1 MSRVDPDENPEYP
14 DSPRYD
20 EYGEVES
27 SIGENEYVGPNQN
40 VNVDEL
46 KMETRLDM
54 AVDIVRSLIE
64 NYDLKKGIQLDN
76 RNSVLRMKGY
86 YHLLFALM
94 RLEHEMDPDFAWY
107 EKRISFENG
116 YGASIIC
123 KPVSYGG
130 DAKMFE
136 IAVLKFGEICYD
148 TPVSYDVEGYL
159 DFKDVIEVLH
169 EIRELPPAE
178 KDDVEEDDVEYKY
191 VHPRWD
197 QFHLRYEED
206 KKNGREDRRDERVE
220 NYAREIAKKNADKG
234 GQDRQG
240 PEQEE
245 ANPYEV
251 PTGPTSGVMT
261 SGIVARVGPQ
271 LPSFRFDV
279 NDLVWYIGDDN
290 EWPGS
295 KCAIPERVPL
305 QIMQRTRLS
314 AANGEFVENAY
325 WIRAKRGRGGY
336 FVSPNAN
343 TSGAQFENWQVFP
356 NVPER
361 LLSDTYLPPLTLDS
375 E

>member
-1 MSRVDPDENPEYP
+1 MSRVDPDVNPEYP

-20 EYGEVES
+20 EHGEVES

-54 AVDIVRSLIE
+54 AVDIVRAAIRT
-64 NYDLKKGIQLDN
+64 YDLQKGIQLDN

-123 KPVSYGG
+123 KPISYGG

-136 IAVLKFGEICYD
+136 IAVLKFGKICYD

-178 KDDVEEDDVEYKY
+178 EDDAKKDE
-191 VHPRWD
+191 PPWE
-197 QFHLRYEED
+197 HLHRRYEED
-206 KKNGREDRRDERVE
+206 KKNGREDRRDERVKK
-220 NYAREIAKKNADKG
+220 YATEIVKKNADK
-234 GQDRQG
+234 DSQG
-240 PEQEE
+240 SQEPEQEE

-251 PTGPTSGVMT
+251 PTV
-261 SGIVARVGPQ
+261 
-271 LPSFRFDV
+271 
-279 NDLVWYIGDDN
+279 
-290 EWPGS
+290 
-295 KCAIPERVPL
+295 
-305 QIMQRTRLS
+305 QI
-314 AANGEFVENAY
+314 
-325 WIRAKRGRGGY
+325 
-336 FVSPNAN
+336 
-343 TSGAQFENWQVFP
+343 
-356 NVPER
+356 
-361 LLSDTYLPPLTLDS
+361 
-375 E
+375 

>member
-1 MSRVDPDENPEYP
+1 MSRVDTDENPEYP

-64 NYDLKKGIQLDN
+64 NYDLKKGIQLDS
-76 RNSVLRMKGY
+76 RRSVVRMKGY

-136 IAVLKFGEICYD
+136 IAVLKSGKICYD
-148 TPVSYDVEGYL
+148 TDVSYNVEGYL
-159 DFKDVIEVLH
+159 GFEDVIEVLH

-178 KDDVEEDDVEYKY
+178 EDDAKEDE
-191 VHPRWD
+191 PRWE
-197 QFHLRYEED
+197 HLHRRYEED
-206 KKNGREDRRDERVE
+206 KKNGREDRRDERYKKYE
-220 NYAREIAKKNADKG
+220 TEMAKKNADKG

-240 PEQEE
+240 PEQEK
-245 ANPYEV
+245 AN
-251 PTGPTSGVMT
+251 
-261 SGIVARVGPQ
+261 
-271 LPSFRFDV
+271 
-279 NDLVWYIGDDN
+279 
-290 EWPGS
+290 
-295 KCAIPERVPL
+295 PERVSI
-305 QIMQRTRLS
+305 Q
-314 AANGEFVENAY
+314 
-325 WIRAKRGRGGY
+325 
-336 FVSPNAN
+336 
-343 TSGAQFENWQVFP
+343 
-356 NVPER
+356 
-361 LLSDTYLPPLTLDS
+361 
-375 E
+375 